1 MSKSFSNDDD
11 NNFAQFD
18 IAVGG
23 DDTPDRAGGLI
34 TKSWVHFALVV
45 DSAQVGAYID
55 GEPVTRYG

>member
-1 MSKSFSNDDD
+1 MRDDD
-11 NNFAQFD
+11 NNMAQFD
-18 IAVGG
+18 VAVGG
-23 DDTPDRAGGLI
+23 DDTLDRSGGLI